1 MTYKP
6 KILKPKM
13 QRIFDRRK
21 WTNEDVIF
29 EMQRHKQNAEYLNWV
44 DLVKRKIDERLEGE
58 IMNSVLLIGRLTK
71 DVDIR
76 TTKSGT
82 SVAGF
87 ILAVDKGLSKQKRD
101 EADQAGRPTAD
112 FISCQAWG
120 MTADLLSQYC
130 GKGSKIALE
139 GRIQTGSYQDK
150 ETGKTI
156 YTTDVVAN
164 RVEFLDPK
172 ATGSEGSYN
181 PQNNAADDEFF
192 DDDFTE
198 IDDDGRIPF

>member
-1 MTYKP
+1 
-6 KILKPKM
+6 
-13 QRIFDRRK
+13 
-21 WTNEDVIF
+21 
-29 EMQRHKQNAEYLNWV
+29 
-44 DLVKRKIDERLEGE
+44 
-58 IMNSVLLIGRLTK
+58 MNCVSLIGRLTK
-71 DVDIR
+71 DVDLR

-101 EADQAGRPTAD
+101 EAEQAGRPTAD

-150 ETGKTI
+150 ETGKTV
-156 YTTDVVAN
+156 YTTDVVAD
-164 RVEFLDPK
+164 RIEFLDSANQAK
-172 ATGSEGSYN
+172 SEDDW
-181 PQNNAADDEFF
+181 ADDFVDEA
-192 DDDFTE
+192 DN
-198 IDDDGRIPF
+198 GNIPF

>member
-6 KILKPKM
+6 KILKPNM
-13 QRIFDRRK
+13 QRVFDRRK

-29 EMQRHKQNAEYLNWV
+29 EMQRHKLDANYLNWV
-44 DLVKRKIDERLEGE
+44 DLVKRKIDERLKGE
-58 IMNSVLLIGRLTK
+58 VMNSVLLVGRLTK
-71 DVDIR
+71 DVDLR

-87 ILAVDKGLSKQKRD
+87 ILAVDKGLSKQKRE
-101 EADQAGRPTAD
+101 EAEQAGRPTAD

-120 MTADLLSQYC
+120 MTADLLTQYC

-139 GRIQTGSYQDK
+139 GRIQTGSYEDK
-150 ETGKTI
+150 ETGKTV
-156 YTTDVVAN
+156 YTTDVVAD

-172 ATGSEGSYN
+172 STSNQDARVS
-181 PQNNAADDEFF
+181 DDEYFG
-192 DDDFTE
+192 DDLVDQA
-198 IDDDGRIPF
+198 DNGAIPF